1 MCQSKTLR
9 KKHLTKKLLEPATG
23 IHPCTMLQD
32 DGRPSSSPWQ
42 LGHSS
47 ESRDLKLRID
57 ALGTI
62 LGKWEEPS
70 KTWHTSQ
77 WEDSTYNPIFS
88 SKNLTC
94 QG

>member
-70 KTWHTSQ
+70 KTWHASQ
-77 WEDSTYNPIFS
+77 WEDST
-88 SKNLTC
+88 
-94 QG
+94 

>member
-1 MCQSKTLR
+1 
-9 KKHLTKKLLEPATG
+9 
-23 IHPCTMLQD
+23 MLQD
-32 DGRPSSSPWQ
+32 DGTPSSSPWQ